1 LLRRKKGVKTEMA
14 ALAVIV
20 AITVTLICYRKFSV
34 FVLPPSG
41 SSDGATLLIERI
53 EKSEFIDNPEAMC
66 DRLQRNENLTCRSAL
81 LSEVAERRTLLDFPY
96 SLTIHRLSNVGS
108 EGPKASVR
116 SHGHGVAPND

>member
-1 LLRRKKGVKTEMA
+1 LRKKKGVKTEMT
-14 ALAVIV
+14 ALAVIL

-41 SSDGATLLIERI
+41 SSEGATLLIERI

-66 DRLQRNENLTCRSAL
+66 GRLQRNENLTCRSAL

-96 SLTIHRLSNVGS
+96 SMAIHRLSNIGS
-108 EGPKASVR
+108 EGPVASMH
-116 SHGHGVAPND
+116 SHGQRPAPND